1 MQFIPSKYNYCHRLD
16 EKYTFI
22 NNFLTGALDLIE
34 TGIWEDLLG
43 GDSSRGD
50 LSPLSDLI
58 ERGYFYKDPLEEDR
72 LFEKLFRNYQKKAGQ
87 RPVKYVICPTYTCN
101 LRCTYCFEKDL
112 PENPSRDM
120 DENMLESALESIKAV
135 SGRIDRKISAV
146 ELFGGEPLLPR
157 NKNSV
162 AKILGFAAANGAKVT
177 IVTNGVFAGDFIDI
191 FEPVRDNIEMLQI
204 TIDGPEGI
212 HDKRRKTSSG
222 KGSFSQ
228 ISKSI
233 SGLLD
238 AGINTNARVN
248 IDSENIQYL
257 SELYEYMKKRDWV
270 GHSNF
275 RTKPS
280 LVTDHTTLDYIA
292 PIIPEDLFLDKLLDV
307 YDRYPE
313 LEKAFGFYS
322 FKPIRHIIDILNG
335 APNVSPRFF
344 NCESNL
350 LELYIFCPDGLVY
363 TCPESIGNK
372 DLSIGNFFPDL
383 ELSEKKMDIWRN
395 RDVMNMEKCRSCSFA
410 PICGGGCPLSSLLI
424 SGGREA
430 VCERFK
436 EVLDTFLRRRGNMI
450 LDKFTG

>member
-1 MQFIPSKYNYCHRLD
+1 MLYPSKYNYCHRLD

-58 ERGYFYKDPLEEDR
+58 ERGYFYKDPLEEER
-72 LFEKLFRNYQKKAGQ
+72 LFEKLFKNYQKKAGQ
-87 RPVKYVICPTYTCN
+87 RPVKYVLCPTYTCN

-112 PENPSRDM
+112 PEVPSRDM

-135 SGRIDRKISAV
+135 SSRIDRKIYAV

-162 AKILGFAAANGAKVT
+162 AKILGFAAEKEAKVT

-191 FEPVRDNIEMLQI
+191 LEPVKYNIEMLQI
-204 TIDGPEGI
+204 TIDGPGYI
-212 HDKRRKTSSG
+212 HDKRRKTPSG
-222 KGSFSQ
+222 KGSFDQ

-257 SELYEYMKKRDWV
+257 PELYEYMKKRDWV
-270 GHSNF
+270 GHPNF

-280 LVTDHTTLDYIA
+280 LVTDHTTLEYID

-307 YDRYPE
+307 YDRHPE
-313 LEKAFGFYS
+313 LEKTFGFYS

-350 LELYIFCPDGLVY
+350 LELYIFCPDGMVY

-372 DLSIGNFFPDL
+372 DLSIGKFFPDL
-383 ELSEKKMDIWRN
+383 ELSEKKMDIWRD

-424 SGGREA
+424 SGGREP
-430 VCERFK
+430 VCERFQ
-436 EVLDTFLRRRGNMI
+436 EVLDTFLRRRGDMI
-450 LDKFTG
+450 LDQFTG